1 MADEYAVKVT
11 VRNNLILRRMKQLGI
26 KSQAELAKLSGI
38 PLQILNSLITLRK
51 APRSAYTG
59 EWVDAAFALSAALQV
74 EPEELWTEKQRGMAL
89 KSNSREVSMSEDVV
103 AQLASGNGTEQMV
116 QKVLTSERISKALL
130 TLTPRHE
137 SIIRRKFFQGDT
149 SEDIAKDWGISR
161 SRVHQMEA
169 KALRMLRHPSRSK
182 LLEDINE
189 EGASYDG

>member
-11 VRNNLILRRMKQLGI
+11 VRNGLILRQMKKLGI
-26 KSQAELAKLSGI
+26 RTQTELAKLSGI
-38 PLQILNSLITLRK
+38 HPTILGTLIGLKKRPVNPK
-51 APRSAYTG
+51 TG
-59 EWVDAAFALSAALQV
+59 EWLDPAFALSAALQV

-89 KSNSREVSMSEDVV
+89 ESNSREVSMSEDAV

-116 QKVLTSERISKALL
+116 QKVLTSEKISKVLL

-137 SIIRRKFFQGDT
+137 SIIRRKFFEGDT
-149 SEDIAKDWGISR
+149 SADIAKDWGISR

-169 KALRMLRHPSRSK
+169 KALRILRHPRNSK
-182 LLEDINE
+182 LLKDINE